1 MTPKL
6 SCFLR
11 EYKAEREPLSLHLGK
26 LLSLDDLVF
35 ANEKSKPIDPS
46 TLAHNFGRIVKRAGV
61 VARFHDLRH
70 SYASLMLAAGVHP
83 KVVSEALEHSTVAI
97 ILDIYR
103 HVTPGL
109 QEAAAKQLDSVLPVG
124 VTQRHGRGTG
134 GDDGE
139 VQL

>member
-6 SCFLR
+6 FCFLR
-11 EYKAEREPLSLHLGK
+11 EYKAERESLFLHLGK
-26 LLSLDDLVF
+26 LLSLDDPVF
-35 ANEKSKPIDPS
+35 TNEKSKPIDPS

-97 ILDIYR
+97 SLTYID
-103 HVTPGL
+103 TSPPGFKRL
-109 QEAAAKQLDSVLPVG
+109 LRSSLTSCCQSG
-124 VTQRHGRGTG
+124 
-134 GDDGE
+134 
-139 VQL
+139 